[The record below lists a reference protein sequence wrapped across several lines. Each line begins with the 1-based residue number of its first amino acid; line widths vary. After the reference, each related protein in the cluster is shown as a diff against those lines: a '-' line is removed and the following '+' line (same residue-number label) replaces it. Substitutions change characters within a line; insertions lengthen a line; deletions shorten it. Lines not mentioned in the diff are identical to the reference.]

1 MDPLTSSEVTVTEV
15 PRKSGKAPNAG
26 LTASS
31 SGLRRGDGDRYE
43 ILSELA
49 TGGMATVYV
58 GRLRGPH
65 GFSRLVAVKAM
76 HPQLAKDRIFHDMF
90 LDEARLSARIR
101 HPNVVPTIDVV
112 SERGHLLL
120 VMEYV
125 EGESLA
131 SLAKLHKEK
140 GGFPPAIACAIAHD
154 MLAGLHGAHETTGE
168 DGEALG
174 LIHRDV
180 SPQNILV
187 GVDGLARVLDFG
199 VAKAAGRVH
208 VTQTGEVKG
217 KIPYMPPEQ
226 LAGEEL
232 DRTVDVYSAGIVLWE
247 MLTGRRLFEGP
258 NEVSISLKV
267 RCDDVPAPSS
277 IVPGIPAALDELV
290 LKAISRDR
298 TKRFATA
305 QEMGAKLEEV
315 AKLAGRHAVAQ
326 FLKDTASARLAE
338 RASMIHALETGR
350 PSQAPGRD
358 LEAVLSLATAPATPE
373 FVGVATKREVNGNN
387 RSFVIGALSLA
398 CLAAALAFATVR
410 GAREQAVPRS
420 AGSIEGQGATE
431 VRVPPAGI
439 PAATTPNAGTL
450 AAPPTVPAE
459 QPPKAAPLPA
469 PAADRPVSP
478 KAAAAPKGIPVAPAR
493 STAPASDGPCRLPYT
508 VDADGHRHYKAE
520 CL

>member
-15 PRKSGKAPNAG
+15 PRKSVKAQNADRS
-26 LTASS
+26 ASDS
-31 SGLRRGDGDRYE
+31 RLRRGDGDRYE

-49 TGGMATVYV
+49 TGGMATVYL

-65 GFSRLVAVKAM
+65 GFARLVAVKAM

-125 EGESLA
+125 EGESLGA
-131 SLAKLHKEK
+131 LARLHREK
-140 GGFPPAIACAIAHD
+140 GGFPQAIACAIAHD

-168 DGEALG
+168 DGKGLG

-208 VTQTGEVKG
+208 VTQSGEVKG

-226 LAGEEL
+226 LAGEDL
-232 DRTVDVYSAGIVLWE
+232 DRTVDVYAAGVVLWE
-247 MLTGRRLFEGP
+247 MLTGRRLFDGP
-258 NEVSISLKV
+258 NEVAISLKV
-267 RCDDVPAPSS
+267 RCDEVPAPSS
-277 IVPGIPAALDELV
+277 IVPGIPKELDELV

-298 TKRFATA
+298 SQRFATA
-305 QEMGAKLEEV
+305 QDMAAKLEDV
-315 AKLAGRHAVAQ
+315 AKLATRHAVAQ
-326 FLKDTASARLAE
+326 FLRDTASARLAE
-338 RASMIHALETGR
+338 RAQMILAIETGR
-350 PSQAPGRD
+350 PSQAPARD
-358 LEAVLSLATAPATPE
+358 VEAVLSLAATPATPE
-373 FVGVATKREVNGNN
+373 FVGVATKREVHGNN

-410 GAREQAVPRS
+410 GSREQQTEHRS
-420 AGSIEGQGATE
+420 AGSADNRALATQPTSQTAPGVGAQPSAVPVAIEAPKTE
-431 VRVPPAGI
+431 ALP
-439 PAATTPNAGTL
+439 TPEAPRT
-450 AAPPTVPAE
+450 APPKGPSPA
-459 QPPKAAPLPA
+459 PKPSPLAPAKSAA
-469 PAADRPVSP
+469 PAA
-478 KAAAAPKGIPVAPAR
+478 
-493 STAPASDGPCRLPYT
+493 DGPCRLPYT
-508 VDADGHRHYKAE
+508 VDAEGHRHYKAE